1 MSDGARIGLL
11 IALPIYLV
19 AKGLHDEWAVK
30 APDGLKKSGRI
41 GAVWGMGLGIL
52 SSGMTNLGK
61 PVSEQIAAEIA
72 MAILGFVAG
81 YAVGWLIKK
90 L

>member
-11 IALPIYLV
+11 SALPIYVV
-19 AKGLHDEWAVK
+19 AQALHDEWAMK
-30 APDGLKKSGRI
+30 APDAMKRSGRT

-61 PVSEQIAAEIA
+61 PVSEQVAAEIA
-72 MAILGFVAG
+72 MAILGFAIG
-81 YAVGWLIKK
+81 YGVGWLAKK